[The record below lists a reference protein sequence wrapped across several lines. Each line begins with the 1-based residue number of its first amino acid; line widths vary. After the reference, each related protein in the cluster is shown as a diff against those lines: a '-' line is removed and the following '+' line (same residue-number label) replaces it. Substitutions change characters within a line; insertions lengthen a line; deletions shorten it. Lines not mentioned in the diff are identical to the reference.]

1 MDKIC
6 NGYRK
11 CCYYLL
17 SLNETLLSDIKKRI
31 DDPNN
36 PNKDSDDQLIGSLIL
51 HKQKI
56 HNSMRKLS
64 QYRLELE
71 NNALEEKN
79 IDLPQVD
86 SPQLDE
92 ISINIPPTEE
102 PPVNLGEKQNKIVIT
117 KQKGGSFS
125 NTDEELDFLIGN
137 INNNSESSNDSD
149 DMSQDEQERPMV
161 KKTIQKKIEPKK
173 KNNKKKIMESDDESD
188 DEPIKKKK
196 NVKNSK
202 VVKKPVKTE
211 TKKERVNRKLNKMK
225 TGQLKEL
232 ADQLGIKPENGK
244 KTLSRD
250 YIISK
255 ITNNT
260 RALEP
265 ALKFMR
271 DNL

>member
-161 KKTIQKKIEPKK
+161 KKTEPKK